1 MGSTLSK
8 YLVAIGFIL
17 IFMALFVRTW
27 KYGSPP
33 HKAAGKAMW
42 EQEVK
47 VDTQEPLVLALDYSK
62 CKFPEPVEA
71 ANAVNMP
78 VEKFNNSPLKK
89 IYDKR
94 EKDFNEGIGKELKE
108 KMEKAEKGELDEQ
121 EEKIEELGD
130 YAVRQGEFALR
141 AGKIAQEMR
150 DWENEVAEE
159 RAQRNNLS
167 WHIGFLIYFGVFS
180 IALGFIMLSITGEGN
195 EKTGAIIALG
205 LTLLFVVFFFGSV
218 A

>member
-8 YLVAIGFIL
+8 FLVAIGFIL
-17 IFMALFVRTW
+17 IFIALFVRTW

-33 HKAAGKAMW
+33 HKEAGRRMW
-42 EQEVK
+42 EQEMK
-47 VDTQEPLVLALDYSK
+47 VDTQEPLPLDYSTLQ
-62 CKFPEPVEA
+62 FLGAAEA
-71 ANAVNMP
+71 ADAVDMS
-78 VEKFNNSPLKK
+78 VDKFNNSPLKK
-89 IYDKR
+89 IYDAKK
-94 EKDFNEGIGKELKE
+94 KDFEDGIGKELKE

-121 EEKIEELGD
+121 EDKIEEWGD
-130 YAVRQGEFALR
+130 YAVRRGERALR
-141 AGKIAQEMR
+141 ANELEQEKR

-159 RAQRNNLS
+159 NAQRDKLN
-167 WHIGFLIYFGVFS
+167 WHIGFLIYFGVFA
-180 IALGFIMLSITGEGN
+180 ITLGFIMLSITGEGS

>member
-17 IFMALFVRTW
+17 IFLALFVRTW

-33 HKAAGKAMW
+33 HKEAGRAMW
-42 EQEVK
+42 EQK
-47 VDTQEPLVLALDYSK
+47 MDVDKQEPLALALDYSK
-62 CKFPEPVEA
+62 CEFTKLADA
-71 ANAVNMP
+71 ASAVDMP

-108 KMEKAEKGELDEQ
+108 KMAKAEKGELDEQ

-130 YAVRQGEFALR
+130 YAVRQGEIVLR
-141 AGKIAQEMR
+141 ANEIAQERR
-150 DWENEVAEE
+150 DWKNEVAEE
-159 RAQRNNLS
+159 NAQHDKLK
-167 WHIGFLIYFGVFS
+167 WHIGFLIYFGVFA
-180 IALGFIMLSITGEGN
+180 IAMGFIMLSITGEGN

-205 LTLLFVVFFFGSV
+205 LTLLFIVTFFGRV
-218 A
+218 

>member
-47 VDTQEPLVLALDYSK
+47 VDTQEPLALALDYSK

-71 ANAVNMP
+71 ANAVNMS
-78 VEKFNNSPLKK
+78 VDKFNNSPLKK
-89 IYDKR
+89 IYD
-94 EKDFNEGIGKELKE
+94 EKKEYFDDGVGKELEE
-108 KMEKAEKGELDEQ
+108 KMKKAEKGELDEQ
-121 EEKIEELGD
+121 EEKIEEWGD
-130 YAVRQGEFALR
+130 YALRRGEIALR
-141 AGKIAQEMR
+141 ANEIKQEIR

-159 RAQRNNLS
+159 NAQRDSLS
-167 WHIGFLIYFGVFS
+167 WHIGFLIYFGVFAV
-180 IALGFIMLSITGEGN
+180 ALGFIMLSITGEGN

-205 LTLLFVVFFFGSV
+205 LTLLFVVRFFGSV

>member
-33 HKAAGKAMW
+33 HKEAGREMW
-42 EQEVK
+42 KQEMK
-47 VDTQEPLVLALDYSK
+47 VDKQEPLVLALDYSK

-71 ANAVNMP
+71 ANAVNMS
-78 VEKFNNSPLKK
+78 VEKFNSSPLKK
-89 IYDKR
+89 IFD
-94 EKDFNEGIGKELKE
+94 EKKKYFDDGIGKELKE

-130 YAVRQGEFALR
+130 YAVRKGEIALR
-141 AGKIAQEMR
+141 AGKIAQEER

-159 RAQRNNLS
+159 RAQRNSLS
-167 WHIGFLIYFGVFS
+167 WHIGFLIYFGVFA
-180 IALGFIMLSITGEGN
+180 IVLGFIMLSITGEGN
-195 EKTGAIIALG
+195 EKMGAIIALG
-205 LTLLFVVFFFGSV
+205 LTLLFVVRFFGSV
-218 A
+218 